1 MSFGGL
7 RRNLGSKSSEN
18 CYELL
23 RFCNKKDYSIIG
35 GASKIFKHFIKK
47 YSPSEVVTYA
57 DRRWS
62 KGKLYEELNFSFSHK
77 SEPSYFY
84 VINGERK
91 NRFAFRKDVLI
102 SEYGCSPDD
111 TEHNFC
117 FKQGWYR
124 IYDCGTMVYK
134 WKSTQ

>member
-1 MSFGGL
+1 MSRKKTFNEFKDDFL
-7 RRNLGSKSSEN
+7 NRWGSDKYVFDE
-18 CYELL
+18 ET
-23 RFCNKKDYSIIG
+23 
-35 GASKIFKHFIKK
+35 FI
-47 YSPSEVVTYA
+47 
-57 DRRWS
+57 
-62 KGKLYEELNFSFSHK
+62 
-77 SEPSYFY
+77 
-84 VINGERK
+84 
-91 NRFAFRKDVLI
+91 KDVLI